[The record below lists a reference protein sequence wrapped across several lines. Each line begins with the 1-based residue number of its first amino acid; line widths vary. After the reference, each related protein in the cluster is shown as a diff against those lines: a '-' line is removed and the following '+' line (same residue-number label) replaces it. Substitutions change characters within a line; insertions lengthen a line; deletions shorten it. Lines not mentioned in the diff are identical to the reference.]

1 MPAFV
6 IAVLGAESTGKT
18 TLASALG
25 QALRSAGKNTAV
37 VNEYLR
43 EFCDLHGRTPSQ
55 SEQTQIAS
63 EQTRRIDEM
72 AQRFDVVIADTTALM
87 TAVYS
92 DKVFGDTSLY
102 GEALQAQ
109 RRVNLTLVT
118 ALDIAW
124 EADGLQRDGPQVREP
139 VDILI
144 RTALHR
150 AGLAYSVVTGQGR
163 ERQHRAQ
170 RCIDHAMGLKLQMRE
185 EENDRLVRW
194 RGLCE
199 RCGDAVCERLCL
211 PR

>member
-6 IAVLGAESTGKT
+6 IALLGAESTGKT
-18 TLASALG
+18 TLAAALAQG
-25 QALRSAGKNTAV
+25 LRDQGKNTAV
-37 VNEYLR
+37 VHEYLR
-43 EFCDLHGRTPSQ
+43 EFCDQHGRTPSQ
-55 SEQTQIAS
+55 VEQTHIAA
-63 EQTRRIDEM
+63 EQTRRIDQL
-72 AQRFDVVIADTTALM
+72 AQRFEVVIADTTALM

-92 DKVFGDTSLY
+92 DKVFGDSSLY
-102 GEALQAQ
+102 AGALQAH

-139 VDILI
+139 VDALI
-144 RTALHR
+144 RTALR
-150 AGLAYSVVTGQGR
+150 QAGLGYSVVTGQGAQR
-163 ERQHRAQ
+163 SQRAQ
-170 RCIDHAMGLKLQMRE
+170 RCVEHAMRLNLQARE
-185 EENDRLVRW
+185 EENEGWVRW